1 MHFSVDPAQWN
12 RLLVQANAG
21 ELSLDPEI
29 GRDLDRTCDDHLDRL
44 EEIYAQVDQVRN
56 ISGFGTF
63 NSSQTLER
71 KFSLT
76 ASGGDRALDDVLR
89 KHIEVVQT
97 AKEVVAKAIANFV
110 AQDQSTG
117 AQITAAG
124 EPG

>member
-1 MHFSVDPAQWN
+1 MVLGIDPKQWN
-12 RLLVQANAG
+12 QLLAQANAG

-29 GRDLDRTCDDHLDRL
+29 GRDLDRVCDDHIDRL
-44 EEIYAQVDQVRN
+44 EEVFLMVERVSH
-56 ISGFGTF
+56 ISGFGSF
-63 NSSQTLER
+63 DSSKTLEN

-76 ASGGDRALDDVLR
+76 ASGGDRALDTVLR
-89 KHIEVVQT
+89 QHIETVQT

>member
-1 MHFSVDPAQWN
+1 MVLGINPTQWN
-12 RLLVQANAG
+12 QLLVQANAG
-21 ELSLDPEI
+21 ELALDPEV
-29 GRDLDRTCDDHLDRL
+29 GRDLDRVCDDHLDRL
-44 EEIYAQVDQVRN
+44 EEVYELVDRVQR
-56 ISGFGTF
+56 IDGFGSF
-63 NSSQTLER
+63 NSSQVLAK

-76 ASGGDRALDDVLR
+76 ASGGDRALDTVLR
-89 KHIEVVQT
+89 QHIEAVQT

>member
-12 RLLVQANAG
+12 QLLVQAEAG
-21 ELSLDPEI
+21 QLSLDPEV
-29 GRDLDRTCDDHLDRL
+29 GKDLDRVCDDHLDRL
-44 EEIYAQVDQVRN
+44 EEVFEQVAIVSA
-56 ISGFGTF
+56 ISGFGEF
-63 NSSQTLER
+63 NSSKALER

-76 ASGGDRALDDVLR
+76 ASGGDRPLDEAL
-89 KHIEVVQT
+89 KQHIATVKT
-97 AKEVVAKAIANFV
+97 AKDVVAKAIANFV

>member
-12 RLLVQANAG
+12 QLLVQANAG
-21 ELSLDPEI
+21 ELSLDPEV

-44 EEIYAQVDQVRN
+44 EEIYAQVDQIRN
-56 ISGFGTF
+56 ISGFGSF
-63 NSSQTLER
+63 DSSKALER

-89 KHIEVVQT
+89 KHIETVQT

-117 AQITAAG
+117 AHITAAG